1 MSRRSS
7 RYNAVM
13 TRPRDF
19 IDVLENPGARPMQID
34 DTAGALL
41 LHLIVHVFFAD
52 EHLDDREVALL
63 SELVGEPSD
72 QTLRERI
79 TELAGLPISYDK
91 LAETFPD
98 ERDRRDII
106 TIAEHAWWADNMIE
120 PGEMDVADTLAELFG
135 IDEL

>member
-1 MSRRSS
+1 VSGRPP
-7 RYNAVM
+7 RYNAGM

-19 IDVLENPGARPMQID
+19 IEVLENPEARPLQIA
-34 DTAGALL
+34 DTGGALL
-41 LHLIVHVFFAD
+41 LHLIVHIFFAD
-52 EHLDDREVALL
+52 EHLDDREVTLL

-72 QTLRERI
+72 QTLRDRI
-79 TELAGLPISYDK
+79 TELGKLEMSYDK
-91 LAETFPD
+91 LAAEFPD

-120 PGEMDVADTLAELFG
+120 PGEMDVADKLAEHFG